1 MRQKLFKREYQM
13 INAGEEAPDFLL
25 PAHFGEPVKLSSF
38 KGKKNVVLSFHI
50 HSFTGGWTHQVSSFR
65 LYNEAF
71 EETDTQVLG
80 ISCNSKAV
88 QAAFAGTFGSIPYP
102 ILSDFYTH
110 GKATQSFG
118 VFNDETGVPKRS
130 VFLIDKKGIVRFSKI
145 YDQAIDLNPS
155 DILAE
160 VNKLWLQLF
169 DSFL

>member
-102 ILSDFYTH
+102 ILSDFYPH

-155 DILAE
+155 DILAG
-160 VNKLWLQLF
+160 VNKL
-169 DSFL
+169 